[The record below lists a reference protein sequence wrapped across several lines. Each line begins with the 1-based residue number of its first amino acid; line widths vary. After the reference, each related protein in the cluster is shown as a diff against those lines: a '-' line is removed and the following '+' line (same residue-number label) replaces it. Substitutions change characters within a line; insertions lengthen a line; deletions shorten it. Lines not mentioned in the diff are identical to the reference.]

1 MSRQAFRTG
10 NESKRTLVILL
21 LSLLFLM
28 PFVLMI
34 LGSLR
39 DPTILPKRGFD
50 LVPDFL
56 YFSNYEDVFAFAPL
70 WTYMRNS
77 LFVVLIAVPVTVLIA
92 SWAGFAIARAEP
104 PKRRRLIV
112 LSLLALMVPAT
123 LLWIPRF
130 VMFRWLELLD
140 TPWPLIAPSL
150 MATTPFYVLLFA
162 LVYARIPKSLYEAAE
177 LDGLSP
183 LAVWRRVAFPLGR
196 PAVFAVAVL
205 AFAWHWSNFFD
216 PLIYLSTPEKY
227 TLPLG
232 LRGLGALEPRL
243 YPVLLAGSVIAAA
256 PPVIAFLA
264 AQRAFFARTLE
275 V

>member
-1 MSRQAFRTG
+1 MSDARAGSGRRALG
-10 NESKRTLVILL
+10 IAL
-21 LSLLFLM
+21 LSTIFLL
-28 PFVLMI
+28 PFVFMV

-39 DPTILPKRGFD
+39 DPTVLPKRGFD
-50 LVPDFL
+50 LIPEFL

-70 WTYMRNS
+70 GTFMRNS
-77 LFVVLIAVPVTVLIA
+77 AFVVAIAVPLTVLIA
-92 SWAGFAIARAEP
+92 SWAGFAIARAEGAR
-104 PKRRRLIV
+104 RRRLVVI
-112 LSLLALMVPAT
+112 SLLALMVPAT

-130 VMFRWLELLD
+130 VMFRWLGLVD
-140 TPWPLIAPSL
+140 TPWPLVAPAL

-162 LVYARIPKSLYEAAE
+162 LVYARIPRSLFEAAE

-183 LAVWRRVAFPLGR
+183 LAIWRRVAFPLGK

-216 PLIYLSTPEKY
+216 PLIYLSSPEKY
-227 TLPLG
+227 TLPMG
-232 LRGLGALEPRL
+232 LRSLGALEPRL

>member
-1 MSRQAFRTG
+1 MLPF
-10 NESKRTLVILL
+10 
-21 LSLLFLM
+21 LFM
-28 PFVLMI
+28 A

-39 DPTILPKRGFD
+39 DPTLLSARTFE
-50 LVPDFL
+50 LVPDYL

-70 WTYMRNS
+70 WTFMRNS
-77 LFVVLIAVPVTVLIA
+77 LFVVVIAVPVTVLVA

-104 PKRRRLIV
+104 RARKRLV
-112 LSLLALMVPAT
+112 VVSLVALMVPAT

-130 VMFRWLELLD
+130 VMFRWLDLVD
-140 TPWPLIAPSL
+140 TPWPLIAPAL

-162 LVYARIPKSLYEAAE
+162 LVYVRIPKSLYEAAE
-177 LDGLSP
+177 LEGLSP
-183 LAVWRRVAFPLGR
+183 FAIWRRVAFPLGR

-205 AFAWHWSNFFD
+205 AFTWHWANFFD

-227 TLPLG
+227 TLPMG
-232 LRGLGALEPRL
+232 LRALGALEPRL
-243 YPVLLAGSVIAAA
+243 YPLLLAGSVIAAA
-256 PPVIAFLA
+256 PPVVAFLA

>member
-1 MSRQAFRTG
+1 MSG
-10 NESKRTLVILL
+10 PHNESDWKRTTAIVV
-21 LSLLFLM
+21 LSLLFLL
-28 PFVLMI
+28 PFGLMI
-34 LGSLR
+34 VGSLR

-50 LVPDFL
+50 LIPEAL
-56 YFSNYEDVFAFAPL
+56 YFSNYEDVLAFAPL
-70 WTYMRNS
+70 WDFTRNS
-77 LFVVLIAVPVTVLIA
+77 LFVVAIAVPVTVLVA

-104 PKRRRLIV
+104 KAQRRLVV

-130 VMFRWLELLD
+130 VMFRWLDLVD
-140 TPWPLIAPSL
+140 TPWPLIAPAL

-162 LVYARIPKSLYEAAE
+162 LVYARIPKSLFEAAE

-183 LAVWRRVAFPLGR
+183 FAVWRRVAFPLGR

-227 TLPLG
+227 TLPMG

>member
-1 MSRQAFRTG
+1 MSAQRNDWRRSAAI
-10 NESKRTLVILL
+10 ILL
-21 LSLLFLM
+21 SVLFLL
-28 PFVLMI
+28 PFVFMI

-39 DPTILPKRGFD
+39 DPTVLSERTFEV
-50 LVPDFL
+50 VPDYL

-70 WTYMRNS
+70 WTFMRNS
-77 LFVVLIAVPVTVLIA
+77 LFVAALAVPLTVLVA
-92 SWAGFAIARAEP
+92 SWAGFAIARANP
-104 PKRRRLIV
+104 RAQRRLVV

-130 VMFRWLELLD
+130 VMFRWMDLVD
-140 TPWPLIAPSL
+140 SPWPLIAPAL

-183 LAVWRRVAFPLGR
+183 FAIWRRVAFPLGK

-216 PLIYLSTPEKY
+216 PLIYLSTPEKF
-227 TLPLG
+227 TLPMG

-243 YPVLLAGSVIAAA
+243 YPLLLAGSVIAAA
-256 PPVIAFLA
+256 PPVLAFLA
-264 AQRAFFARTLE
+264 AQRAFFTRTLE

>member
-1 MSRQAFRTG
+1 M
-10 NESKRTLVILL
+10 KRAVAIVC
-21 LSLLFLM
+21 LSLLFVA
-28 PFVLMI
+28 PIAFMI

-39 DPTILPKRGFD
+39 DPTEVPTRGFEMIPES
-50 LVPDFL
+50 VH
-56 YFSNYEDVFAFAPL
+56 FSNYENVFAFAPL
-70 WTYMRNS
+70 WTFMGNS
-77 LFVVLIAVPVTVLIA
+77 LFVVVIAVPLTVLIA

-104 PKRRRLIV
+104 VRQRRLV
-112 LSLLALMVPAT
+112 ALSLLALMIPVT

-130 VMFRWLELLD
+130 VMFKWLDLLD

-162 LVYARIPKSLYEAAE
+162 LVYSRIPKSLYEAAE

-183 LAVWRRVAFPLGR
+183 LRIWRRVAFPLGK

-205 AFAWHWSNFFD
+205 AFVWHWGNFFD
-216 PLIYLSTPEKY
+216 ALLYLFTPDRY

-232 LRGLGALEPRL
+232 LRSLGALEPRL
-243 YPVLLAGSVIAAA
+243 YPILLAGSVIVAA
-256 PPVIAFLA
+256 PAVLAFLA
-264 AQRAFFARTLE
+264 AQRAFFTRTLE